1 MNLHIGL
8 KKDVPKL
15 ILYPNKA
22 SEISFFVFIKV
33 RFQSS
38 TLLSGFC
45 THDAKTLNMQNKY
58 KKLFNLINFMF
69 P

>member
-8 KKDVPKL
+8 KKGRPKINSL
-15 ILYPNKA
+15 SKQA

-45 THDAKTLNMQNKY
+45 THDAKNTQY
-58 KKLFNLINFMF
+58 AEQI
-69 P
+69 